1 MLPHKVII
9 FKETGKQ
16 KPVIRTFLL
25 ILFHNSFKLNVCNN
39 IISMEIFNIED
50 DNDKEKQVSEALR
63 LLWKECFLEDIEA
76 FS

>member
-1 MLPHKVII
+1 M
-9 FKETGKQ
+9 
-16 KPVIRTFLL
+16 
-25 ILFHNSFKLNVCNN
+25 NVCNN

-63 LLWKECFLEDIEA
+63 LLLKECFLEDIEA